1 MLIQIFYAAFFMYA
15 WFDTDAFIE
24 YSKLFGLSRRF
35 RIDAWSDYREANPRI
50 GYLEYI
56 RIKHPSFFIRLA
68 TCKPCLL
75 FWISAACSAIFTSVV
90 FFPFVYVS
98 SYLIYNLLCRS
109 RKY

>member
-24 YSKLFGLSRRF
+24 YSKLFGLSKRF
-35 RIDAWSDYREANPRI
+35 RIDDWSDYREVNPKI

-56 RIKHPSFFIRLA
+56 RIKHSSFFIRLV

-75 FWISAACSAIFTSVV
+75 LWISAACSVIFTSLV